1 MEPLCR
7 VACSKSS
14 SGLPSSGPRSR
25 WWVNWYTKATLGA
38 EVGLDTVEAVVSVAA
53 VAALSGLWW
62 AGVSEG
68 SMA

>member
-25 WWVNWYTKATLGA
+25 WRVNWYTNATLGA
-38 EVGLDTVEAVVSVAA
+38 GMEPNAVQAVVSVAA